1 MREYGK
7 TAGPEELASNAP
19 TERRSRATGPTV
31 AEGFRDPLSSV
42 LPKGTVVG
50 RYLLLESIGEG
61 GMGQVYS
68 AYDAELNRKLA
79 IKLLQPRSDETR
91 DEDRGRFMR
100 EGQAMARLSH
110 PNVVAVHDV
119 GSFGE
124 AVFIAMDLVE
134 GQTLEDWVEQ
144 ARPSWRE
151 VTHVLLQAGHGLAAA
166 HAAGVIHRDFKPRNI
181 LLGKDGR
188 VCVTDFGIATAVGGP
203 ERAEPRIPK
212 DLPLDRESSDMLSVP
227 LTRYGHVVGTLAFMS
242 PEQLRGQGIDAR
254 SDQFSYCVTFHEA
267 LYGESP
273 FGGETVAERYDLIQ
287 GGVLRPVPPAAK
299 VPDWLRKVLMRGL
312 AAQAD
317 ERFPSMEALLG
328 EVARGRRLDGR
339 GMLEAAARRLTQA
352 TRSLIRSQGTMRL
365 ARIRA
370 AAALVFLGF
379 TAFLGYG
386 RGLADWQAYVMP
398 LGVYFA
404 LSAVLAMGLRAK
416 LMQTLHAYLGPI
428 ADCAAVC
435 ALQYRSLPLSP
446 HPAGVAG
453 WSLGL
458 FVFLV
463 TLSALSFRQSVI
475 ALTALA
481 ACVCEGFL
489 QRVADVGWGA
499 VVSSAIVLAMTAG
512 TMAWIL
518 ARVEVLIASRRS

>member
-1 MREYGK
+1 MRENGK
-7 TAGPEELASNAP
+7 TPEGEELASDAP
-19 TERRSRATGPTV
+19 TQRRSRATGPTYP
-31 AEGFRDPLSSV
+31 EGYRGALASV

-68 AYDAELNRKLA
+68 AYDPQLNRKLA
-79 IKLLQPRSDETR
+79 IKLLQPRGDETR
-91 DEDRGRFMR
+91 EEDRGRFLR

-119 GSFGE
+119 GSFAD

-134 GQTLEDWVEQ
+134 GQTLEDWVEHE
-144 ARPSWRE
+144 RPSWRE

-181 LLGKDGR
+181 LLGADGR
-188 VCVTDFGIATAVGGP
+188 VCVTDFGIATAAGGP
-203 ERAEPRIPK
+203 EQAQARVPK
-212 DLPLDRESSDMLSVP
+212 DLPVDRESSDMFSVR

-273 FGGETVAERYDLIQ
+273 YGGETVAERYELMES
-287 GGVLRPVPPAAK
+287 GVMRPAPAASR
-299 VPDWLRKVLMRGL
+299 VPEWLRKVLVRGL
-312 AAQAD
+312 AAKAE
-317 ERFPSMEALLG
+317 ERFASMDGLLV
-328 EVARGRRLDGR
+328 ELARGRRRDGR

-352 TRSLIRSQGTMRL
+352 TRSLLRSQGTMRL

-370 AAALVFLGF
+370 AAALIFLGF
-379 TAFLGYG
+379 TAYLGYG

-398 LGVYFA
+398 LGAYFG
-404 LSAVLAMGLRAK
+404 LSALLAMGLRAR
-416 LMQTLHAYLGPI
+416 LIQTLHAYLGPI

-463 TLSALSFRQSVI
+463 TLSALSFRRSVI
-475 ALTALA
+475 ALTALT

-499 VVSSAIVLAMTAG
+499 VVSSGIVLALTAG

-518 ARVEVLIASRRS
+518 ARVEVLIASRRT

>member
-1 MREYGK
+1 VGVR
-7 TAGPEELASNAP
+7 PEPEDLSSDAP
-19 TERRSRATGPTV
+19 TQVRTKTGATQEESYRGSL
-31 AEGFRDPLSSV
+31 GNV

-50 RYLLLESIGEG
+50 RYILLEPIGEG
-61 GMGQVYS
+61 GMGQVYA
-68 AYDAELNRKLA
+68 AYDPELNRKLA
-79 IKLLQPRSDETR
+79 IKLLQPRGEETK
-91 DEDRGRFMR
+91 DEDRGRFVR

-124 AVFIAMDLVE
+124 AIFIAMDLVE
-134 GQTLEDWVEQ
+134 GRTLDEWVEQ
-144 ARPSWRE
+144 TKPSWRD
-151 VTHVLLQAGHGLAAA
+151 VSRVLLQAGHGLAAA

-181 LLGKDGR
+181 LLGADGR

-203 ERAEPRIPK
+203 ERVEPRIPK

-267 LYGESP
+267 LYGEPP
-273 FGGETVAERYDLIQ
+273 FGGETVAERYELIQ
-287 GGVLRPVPPAAK
+287 TGVLRPVPPAAAT
-299 VPDWLRKVLMRGL
+299 PEWLRKLLVRGL
-312 AAQAD
+312 AAKAD
-317 ERFPSMEALLG
+317 DRYQSMDQLLA
-328 EVARGRRLDGR
+328 EIARGRRRDGR
-339 GMLEAAARRLTQA
+339 GILEAAARRLTEA
-352 TRSLIRSQGTMRL
+352 TRTLLRSQGTTRL

-370 AAALVFLGF
+370 VGALVFLGV
-379 TAFLGYG
+379 TAFLGYAKG
-386 RGLADWQAYVMP
+386 QADWQAYVMP
-398 LGVYFA
+398 LGVYA
-404 LSAVLAMGLRAK
+404 GLSALLALGMRARFI
-416 LMQTLHAYLGPI
+416 QTVHAYLGPI

-435 ALQYRSLPLSP
+435 ALQYRSLPISP

-463 TLSALSFRQSVI
+463 TLSALSFRRSVI
-475 ALTALA
+475 ALTVLA
-481 ACVCEGFL
+481 AWVCEGFL

-499 VVSSAIVLAMTAG
+499 VVSSGIVLALSGG

-518 ARVEVLIASRRS
+518 ARFEVLIASRTKQ